1 MKRLLVGVMFGFLLV
16 SLTACGGGNSAVPAY
31 NGFEAFVPFIPGYF
45 PDDFEILQVGH
56 SSEHTSNEDVYAE
69 YYTSADTYFE
79 LIQSKGHAA
88 PVTILDT
95 NLTIQGQPAS
105 LAEVHDPAALV
116 MGDLNPAAYADS
128 STWLLT
134 VVLKDIT
141 VQIVSNL
148 PQDEVIALGEN
159 LVPAFCTSTP
169 TPEGD
174 GGSG

>member
-1 MKRLLVGVMFGFLLV
+1 MKRLLVGVMFGLLLV
-16 SLTACGGGNSAVPAY
+16 SLAACGGGNSAVPAY
-31 NGFEAFVPFIPGYF
+31 NDFEAFVPFIPGYF

-56 SSEHTSNEDVYAE
+56 ISEHASDEDIYTE
-69 YYTSADTYFE
+69 YYTSVDTYFE
-79 LIQSKGHAA
+79 LIQSQGRAA

-95 NLTIQGQPAS
+95 SLTIQGQPAS
-105 LAEVHDPAALV
+105 LAEVPDPAALV
-116 MGDLNPAAYADS
+116 KGDLDLVAYADS

-141 VQIVSNL
+141 VQIISNL

-169 TPEGD
+169 TPEG
-174 GGSG
+174 